1 MNNKK
6 RLSIIIFL
14 VKRYEIGVGCVLP
27 CTNKENFAML
37 SEDKGIT
44 GQNE

>member
-14 VKRYEIGVGCVLP
+14 VKRYEIGLGCVLP
-27 CTNKENFAML
+27 CTNKGNFAML
-37 SEDKGIT
+37 SEDKGT
-44 GQNE
+44 AGHNE